1 MRWSL
6 NVESERDGSVASIT
20 CETGQ
25 IFVHLTV
32 RADGDAEMN
41 VVNPPAKL
49 SSLYD
54 YRLVTADDVA
64 TCLNELTR
72 QIISS
77 G

>member
-6 NVESERDGSVASIT
+6 TVGSERDGSVASIT

-25 IFVHLTV
+25 VFVHLTV
-32 RADGDAEMN
+32 SGDGDAEMN
-41 VVNPPAKL
+41 VVNRPAKL
-49 SSLYD
+49 SSLYY
-54 YRLVTADDVA
+54 YRLATADDAA

-72 QIISS
+72 QIVPS